1 MKRLSSKISLL
12 NLAISSITVIIITSL
27 FTYMIYQ
34 DNQNSL
40 KSIEKTMRDNFD
52 FNTRL
57 QVEAAVSVVDNI
69 KLLSDK
75 GLIDKKN
82 EEVIAKTVLRD
93 IRYNKEGYFWADTE
107 GGTNVVL
114 YGSKTEGTNRLEN
127 KDSHGNEFIKE
138 IIKSGMNGGGFTD
151 YYFPRKNETN
161 PLPKRSYSL
170 YTPSFKWIIGTGNY
184 IHDIQEEVDKKS
196 LELKE
201 RLKRNMLI
209 ICSVSFIILILSF
222 LTGIITGKKISRPV
236 EKVTGEMKKMS
247 DYDLTETG
255 SLDKLIKRKDEI
267 AVMSG
272 SLMQMRKH
280 LFFGFSIIRDASNEL
295 SSSATELSASTVS
308 FSNNA
313 QSQAASAEEI
323 TASMEELSAG
333 MDSIASDTEVQH
345 GSLQEMT
352 KTLASMTDSIR
363 EMNSIISE
371 TGTLTKKIS
380 EDAKSGESSI
390 KNMENS
396 MSKIIQSSADIS
408 GIITIIRDISE
419 QINLLSLNAAI
430 EAARAGESGRGFAV
444 VADEISA
451 LADQTAESIKGIESL
466 IEINTDEINAARNNI
481 ENSVKTTQQ
490 ILNGVNEI
498 DSKMQVVAS
507 NMLKQEE
514 VSSLTYSEIKNVI
527 ENSESIKVSTEEQKI
542 SSQEVVSSISTINES
557 AQAIAGGSEELAGN
571 AENLNALAEKLNHTV
586 GIFKI

>member
-12 NLAISSITVIIITSL
+12 NLAISTITILVITSL
-27 FTYMIYQ
+27 FTLMIYQ

-57 QVEAAVSVVDNI
+57 QVETAVSAVDNV
-69 KLLSDK
+69 KLLSEK

-82 EEVIAKTVLRD
+82 EEAIAKTLLRE

-107 GGTNVVL
+107 NGTNVVL
-114 YGSKTEGTNRLEN
+114 YGSKIEGTNRNEN
-127 KDSHGNEFIKE
+127 KDSHGKEFIKE
-138 IIKSGMNGGGFTD
+138 IIKNGMNGGGFTD

-170 YTPSFKWIIGTGNY
+170 YTPAFKWIIGTGNY
-184 IHDIQEEVDKKS
+184 VHDIQEEVDKKS
-196 LELKE
+196 TALKE
-201 RLKRNMLI
+201 RLERNILI
-209 ICSVSFIILILSF
+209 ICSVSLIILIISF

-247 DYDLTETG
+247 DYDLTESG
-255 SLDKLIKRKDEI
+255 YLNKLLKRKDEI

-272 SLMQMRKH
+272 SLMQMRKQ
-280 LFFGFSIIRDASNEL
+280 LNSAFLSIRDASNEL

-323 TASMEELSAG
+323 TASMEQLSAG

-345 GSLQEMT
+345 ETLQKMT
-352 KTLASMTDSIR
+352 KTLASMTESIR
-363 EMNSIISE
+363 EMNSLINE
-371 TGTLTKKIS
+371 TGSLTKKIS

-481 ENSVKTTQQ
+481 ENSVRTTHL

-498 DSKMQVVAS
+498 DSKMQIVAS
-507 NMLKQEE
+507 NMSKQEE
-514 VSSLTYSEIKNVI
+514 VSSHTYSEIKNVI
-527 ENSESIKVSTEEQKI
+527 ENSENIKVSTEEQKI
-542 SSQEVVSSISTINES
+542 SSQEVASSISTINES
-557 AQAIAGGSEELAGN
+557 AQAVAGGYEELAGN

>member
-1 MKRLSSKISLL
+1 MKRLSSKISIL
-12 NLAISSITVIIITSL
+12 NLAISSLTVIIITSL

-34 DNQNSL
+34 DNENNL

-82 EEVIAKTVLRD
+82 EEVIAKNILRE

-107 GGTNVVL
+107 NGTNVVL
-114 YGSKTEGTNRLEN
+114 YGSKVEGTNRLEN

-138 IIKSGMNGGGFTD
+138 IIKNGLNGGGFTD

-184 IHDIQEEVDKKS
+184 IYDIQEQVDKKS

-201 RLKRNMLI
+201 RLKKNILI
-209 ICSVSFIILILSF
+209 TCSVSFIILVLSF

-247 DYDLTETG
+247 DYDLTDSG
-255 SLDKLIKRKDEI
+255 SLNSLMERKDEI

-272 SLMQMRKH
+272 SLVQMRKH
-280 LFFGFSIIRDASNEL
+280 LSDAFLSIKDASNEL

-323 TASMEELSAG
+323 TASMEQLSAG

-345 GSLQEMT
+345 GSLQQMT
-352 KTLASMTDSIR
+352 KTLASMTESIK
-363 EMNSIISE
+363 EMNSIIGE

-380 EDAKSGESSI
+380 EDAKSGETSI

-396 MSKIIQSSADIS
+396 MSKIIKSSADIS
-408 GIITIIRDISE
+408 GIINIIRNISE

-466 IEINTDEINAARNNI
+466 IEINTAEIITARNNI
-481 ENSVKTTQQ
+481 ENSVRATQL
-490 ILNGVNEI
+490 ILNGVNDI
-498 DSKMQVVAS
+498 DSKMEIVAS
-507 NMLKQEE
+507 NMIKQEE
-514 VSSLTYSEIKNVI
+514 VSGLTYSEIKNAPLQ
-527 ENSESIKVSTEEQKI
+527 SRSA
-542 SSQEVVSSISTINES
+542 IN
-557 AQAIAGGSEELAGN
+557 
-571 AENLNALAEKLNHTV
+571 
-586 GIFKI
+586 